1 MAKAGFDKRLWIG
14 IGISAVLLVML
25 FRQIDGRQ
33 VLAAFRSMDYRYL
46 VPSIILTFVSYY
58 CRAIR
63 WRYLL
68 LPQKATSLASLFPAT
83 IVGYMANNLLPARLG
98 EFVRAYVLAEKE
110 RLDPSSVFAT
120 LVLDRLFDG
129 FTVLLILVL
138 TLFTVRLPEGM
149 EPVQEGLKLG
159 GYVTLALY
167 VGVIVFLVLLKRR
180 THWTLDLLGR
190 LLRPFPARVAEKII
204 PLLGSFIAGIRMS
217 SRPAELAAL
226 FVSSLVIWSTA
237 IWPVD
242 LVLRSFGISLP
253 VTASMLIMVFL
264 VFAVMVPASPG
275 YVGTYHAACVYG
287 LLAFNVQREM
297 ALSVALVMHGI
308 NFFPVI
314 LVGFYYLWRDNISL
328 RNVEEQS
335 AKHTG

>member
-1 MAKAGFDKRLWIG
+1 MARAGVDKRLWIG
-14 IGISAVLLVML
+14 IGISAVMLVLL

-33 VLAAFRSMDYRYL
+33 MMAAFRSMDYRYL
-46 VPSIILTFVSYY
+46 VPSVLLTFVSYY

-63 WRYLL
+63 WRFLL
-68 LPQKATSLASLFPAT
+68 LPQKETALGNLFPAT
-83 IVGYMANNLLPARLG
+83 IIGYMANNLLPARLG
-98 EFVRAYVLAEKE
+98 EFVRAYVLADKE
-110 RLDPSSVFAT
+110 RLDSSSVFAT

-129 FTVLLILVL
+129 FTVLLILVV
-138 TLFTVRLPEGM
+138 TFFTVQLPPGM
-149 EPVQEGLKLG
+149 EDVQEGLKLG
-159 GYVTLALY
+159 GYVTLAFY
-167 VGVIVFLVLLKRR
+167 VVVIAFLVLLKRR
-180 THWTLDLLGR
+180 THWTLEMLGR
-190 LLRPFPARVAEKII
+190 LLRPFPARISEKII
-204 PLLGSFIAGIRMS
+204 PLLGSFIAGIRLS
-217 SRPAELAAL
+217 VKPAELAAL

-242 LVLRSFGISLP
+242 LVLRSFGITLP

-287 LLAFNVQREM
+287 LLAFNVQREK

-314 LVGFYYLWRDNISL
+314 LAGFYFLWRDNISL
-328 RNVEEQS
+328 RGIEGRSGRE
-335 AKHTG
+335 